1 MGQIFTRPIS
11 AEQYA
16 KIDARTKPSQED
28 ILHAQDELFMNLL
41 QRVKEL
47 EDHQQGGDSY
57 D

>member
-1 MGQIFTRPIS
+1 MGKIFTRPIS
-11 AEQYA
+11 AEQQA
-16 KIDARTKPSQED
+16 KLDAKKRPSQED

>member
-1 MGQIFTRPIS
+1 MGKIFTRPIS
-11 AEQYA
+11 AEQQD
-16 KIDARTKPSQED
+16 KIDARTRPSQED

-47 EDHQQGGDSY
+47 EDNQQGGDSY